1 MALLRSAGPYVWVS
15 WINKLLVGEA
25 SCEWGS
31 WFKAQHE
38 GSSWEKVPSD
48 FDQVQW
54 LLKHVELLEQ
64 TRRYY
69 ERQGYSVMLDSQNS
83 FVLRGHTATLAGKPD
98 LVAIRD
104 NEAVVI
110 DVKVGQPNP
119 ANTAQVMLYLYALPR
134 AFKSRYQGAILS
146 GQVVYPD
153 GSVEVPAE
161 AVDDGFIA
169 SVGRLMRRLSDTIPA
184 RRVPSWAECR
194 FCSIG
199 PRDCSHRVET
209 EEAPAAGVT
218 EDF

>member
-15 WINKLLVGEA
+15 WLNKLLVGEA

-104 NEAVVI
+104 NEAVVV

-134 AFKSRYQGAILS
+134 AARSRYQGASLS

-153 GSVEVPAE
+153 GPVEVPAE
-161 AVDDGFIA
+161 AVDEEFVA
-169 SVGRLMRRLSDTIPA
+169 SVGRLIRRLSNTVPP

-199 PRDCSHRVET
+199 PRDCFQRVEV

>member
-25 SCEWGS
+25 ACEWGA

-38 GSSWEKVPSD
+38 GHSWEKVPSD

-64 TRRYY
+64 TRMYY
-69 ERQGYSVMLDSQNS
+69 ERQGYMVTLDSQNS

-98 LVAIRD
+98 LVATRD
-104 NEAVVI
+104 NEVVVV
-110 DVKVGQPNP
+110 DVKVGQTNP

-134 AFKSRYQGAILS
+134 AFKTRFEGTIMS
-146 GQVVYPD
+146 GQVVYPE
-153 GSVEVPAE
+153 GPVEVPGE
-161 AVDDGFIA
+161 AVDESFVSA
-169 SVGRLMRRLSDTIPA
+169 VGTLMRRLGNSLPP
-184 RRVPSWAECR
+184 RKVPSWAECR
-194 FCSIG
+194 YCSIG
-199 PRDCSHRVET
+199 PRDCLSRVEA
-209 EEAPAAGVT
+209 EETPMTGIT